1 MMVPTKQPLM
11 DTRVPMEIG
20 PFVKALGDAVTG
32 ALDARATAEGGDEM
46 YAVFNL
52 EETVTAMAFLYAAFA
67 RSTTCLSL
75 TAQEQARQIVLILRG
90 KPRVSGEMLSSA
102 TALFPKRADLRAE
115 LLRLLR
121 ENGTAFELR
130 ETAEERT
137 LLFALPRLLTDN
149 YDVCAVKS
157 ATVFELFFDALC
169 RLHGVK
175 RRKSKLSEEELIRRL
190 AGRSLG

>member
-1 MMVPTKQPLM
+1 MVPTKQSLT

-20 PFVKALGDAVTG
+20 NFVKALGDAVTG

-46 YAVFNL
+46 YAVFDL
-52 EETVTAMAFLYAAFA
+52 EETVTAIAFLYAAFA
-67 RSTTCLSL
+67 RSTTHLSL
-75 TAQEQARQIVLILRG
+75 TAQEQARRIVLILRG
-90 KPRVSGEMLSSA
+90 KPRGSGEMLSSV
-102 TALFPKRADLRAE
+102 TALFPERSDLRTE

-121 ENGTAFELR
+121 ENGAALELC
-130 ETAEERT
+130 ETEEERT
-137 LLFALPRLLTDN
+137 LMLALPRLLTDN

-175 RRKSKLSEEELIRRL
+175 RRKSKLSEEELARRL
-190 AGRSLG
+190 DERTLG